1 LFRKSQIVA
10 ALMLA
15 PLAANVHAQAP
26 APATK
31 TSIQTVQLSADR
43 GGKRFDGIGVV
54 EGGGGTGV
62 LLKDYPEPQRSQ
74 ILDLMF
80 TPKFGA
86 SISALLVEIP
96 GDGNSTQGSMPSH
109 MRSRQDLNYRR
120 GYMWWELREAR
131 RRNPRLSLDG
141 AAWSAPGWLGTSGT
155 LFEQNGG
162 DRNFWSQDT
171 IDYYIAWLRGLRDV
185 YRLEFD
191 AIGSRN
197 EKGVSYGFAKAF
209 RKSLDANGFGN
220 VLLHGFDN
228 WADESQFA
236 FVPDLHTDPEL
247 RNSID
252 ILSAHINAPEEVLP
266 ADLQASAARL
276 GKPIWNTEAH
286 VYKAGFDGL
295 IGIVQAFNENYIRS
309 GVTKIVTWYGIAGVY
324 PMEPYSGEKE
334 AAIRASWPW
343 SGHYSIN
350 PSLWGYAHY
359 GQFSEIGWQYLNG
372 GNGDLAGGGTYVTLK
387 SPRLDYSIIVETKDA
402 RNRQRVRFTVGRG
415 LSTKSLA
422 VWRSDR
428 SAQFVRQADVA
439 VRGGEFTLTL
449 DPDSV
454 YSITTTRGQRKGG
467 FGSVSAQNT
476 FPFPYRETFDRY
488 VQPAIWGYLPR
499 YFADIAD
506 AFEIARCPA
515 RVGMCLRQAVPV
527 QPISW
532 APEWKPYTIIG
543 DDQWRDYEV
552 AADVHLGPGE
562 GGGIMGRIN
571 HVGTGYGTIPKG
583 YFLQLDSAGLL
594 ELIVVRGKADKKAL
608 TGDAEQQALI
618 RAQNDASPGGEKLL
632 GSTKVAGVAP
642 GQWHRLRLR
651 FEGSTITAFV
661 DDRPALAVRDS
672 LYASG
677 MAGLLA
683 ARDGD
688 RLSTPFFDEVVI
700 KPVGRPDPAP
710 TSVIAL
716 EKPLYPGVH

>member
-1 LFRKSQIVA
+1 LFRKPQIVA

-15 PLAANVHAQAP
+15 PLAANARAQAP
-26 APATK
+26 AAE

-43 GGKRFDGIGVV
+43 GGKRFEGIGVV

-109 MRSRQDLNYRR
+109 MHSRDDLNYRR

-131 RRNPRLSLDG
+131 RRNPHLSLDG

-155 LFEQNGG
+155 LFEQKGG
-162 DRNFWSQDT
+162 DGNFWSQDT

-197 EKGVSYGFAKAF
+197 EKGTSYGFAKAF
-209 RKSLDANGFGN
+209 RKGLDANGFRQ
-220 VLLHGFDN
+220 VRLHGFDN
-228 WADESQFA
+228 WPDDSKFG
-236 FVPDLHTDPEL
+236 FVPDLLTDAEL
-247 RNSID
+247 RNSLD
-252 ILSAHINAPEEVLP
+252 IVSAHINAPESVVSAEV
-266 ADLQASAARL
+266 QSAANKL
-276 GKPIWNTEAH
+276 GKPIWNTEQH

-295 IGIVQAFNENYIRS
+295 IGIVEAFNENYIRS
-309 GVTKIVTWYGIAGVY
+309 GVTRIVTWYGIAGLYTMESY
-324 PMEPYSGEKE
+324 PGEKE
-334 AAIRASWPW
+334 AAIRANWPW
-343 SGHYSIN
+343 SGHYAIN

-372 GNGDLAGGGTYVTLK
+372 GSGDLAGGGTYVTLK
-387 SPRLDYSIIVETKDA
+387 SPRSDYSIIVETKDA
-402 RNRQRVRFTVGRG
+402 RNTQRIRFTVGRG

-428 SAQFVRQADVA
+428 SAQFVRQADVE
-439 VRGGEFTLTL
+439 VRGGGFTLTL
-449 DPDSV
+449 APDSV
-454 YSITTTRGQRKGG
+454 YSITTTRGQRKGS
-467 FGSVSAQNT
+467 FGSVPAQNA

-488 VQPAIWGYLPR
+488 AQPAIWGYLPH

-506 AFEIARCPA
+506 AFEIAHCPDRA
-515 RVGMCLRQAVPV
+515 GMCLHQAVPV

-552 AADVHLGPGE
+552 AADVHLASGE

-571 HVGTGYGTIPKG
+571 DVGSGYGTVPKG

-594 ELIVVRGKADKKAL
+594 ELIVIRGKADKKAL
-608 TGDAEQQALI
+608 IGDAEQQALI
-618 RAQNDASPGGEKLL
+618 RAQNDASAGGEKLL

-651 FEGSTITAFV
+651 FEGNMITAFV
-661 DDRPALAVRDS
+661 DDRPVLDVRDS

-688 RLSTPFFDEVVI
+688 RLSTAFFDEFVI
-700 KPVGRPDPAP
+700 TPVGRPDAARA
-710 TSVIAL
+710 SAIAQ

>member
-1 LFRKSQIVA
+1 VKGKAIVMA
-10 ALMLA
+10 AVC
-15 PLAANVHAQAP
+15 LAAQAANARAQAP
-26 APATK
+26 VAE
-31 TSIQTVQLSADR
+31 TSIQTVQLSGDR
-43 GGKRFDGIGVV
+43 GGKVFEGIGIV

-80 TPKFGA
+80 KPKFGA

-109 MRSRQDLNYRR
+109 MHNRDDLNYRR
-120 GYMWWELREAR
+120 GYMWWELQEAR

-155 LFEQNGG
+155 VFEQKGW
-162 DRNFWSQDT
+162 DDNFWSQDT
-171 IDYYIAWLRGLRDV
+171 VDYYIKWLRGLRDV
-185 YRLEFD
+185 YGLEFD

-220 VLLHGFDN
+220 VRLHGFDN
-228 WADESQFA
+228 WDDQWQFA
-236 FVPDLHTDPEL
+236 FVPDLQTDPKL

-252 ILSAHINAPEEVLP
+252 ILSAHINAPEEVLS

-295 IGIVQAFNENYIRS
+295 IGTVESFNENYIRS
-309 GVTKIVTWYGIAGVY
+309 GVTKIVNWYGIAGVY
-324 PMEPYSGEKE
+324 PIEPYYGEKE
-334 AAIRASWPW
+334 AAIRAAWPW

-350 PSLWGYAHY
+350 PALWGYAHY
-359 GQFSEIGWQYLNG
+359 GQFSELGWTYPKDG
-372 GNGDLAGGGTYVTLK
+372 SGDLSGGGTYVTLK
-387 SPRLDYSIIVETKDA
+387 SPRRDFSIIIETKDA
-402 RNRQRVRFTVGRG
+402 KAAQTVRFAVGPG
-415 LSTKSLA
+415 LARKTLA
-422 VWRSDR
+422 VWKSDR
-428 SAQFVRQADVA
+428 ATQFVRQADLS
-439 VRGGEFTLTL
+439 VRGGQVTLTL

-454 YSITTTRGQRKGG
+454 YSLTTTRGQRKGG
-467 FGSVSAQNT
+467 FAAVPPKAA
-476 FPFPYRETFDRY
+476 FPFPYRETFERY
-488 VQPAIWGYLPR
+488 AKPQQWGYLPR

-506 AFEIARCPA
+506 VFETARCPA
-515 RVGMCLRQAVPV
+515 RVGMCLRQVVPI

-562 GGGIMGRIN
+562 GGGIMGRVN

-661 DDRPALAVRDS
+661 DDRAALAVQDS
-672 LYASG
+672 HYASG

-683 ARDGD
+683 ASDGNG
-688 RLSTPFFDEVVI
+688 LSTPFFDEVVI
-700 KPVGRPDPAP
+700 KPVGQPDPAP
-710 TSVIAL
+710 PSAIAR

>member
-1 LFRKSQIVA
+1 MFRKPQIVA

-15 PLAANVHAQAP
+15 PLAANARGQAP
-26 APATK
+26 AAE

-43 GGKRFDGIGVV
+43 GGKRFEGIGVV

-109 MRSRQDLNYRR
+109 MHSRDDLNYRR

-131 RRNPRLSLDG
+131 RRNPHLSLDG

-155 LFEQNGG
+155 LFEQKGG
-162 DRNFWSQDT
+162 DGNFWSQDT

-197 EKGVSYGFAKAF
+197 EKGTSYGFAKAF
-209 RKSLDANGFGN
+209 RKGLDANGFRQ
-220 VLLHGFDN
+220 VRLHGFDN
-228 WADESQFA
+228 WPDDSKFG
-236 FVPDLHTDPEL
+236 FVPDLLTDAEL
-247 RNSID
+247 RNSLD
-252 ILSAHINAPEEVLP
+252 IVSAHINAPESVVSAEV
-266 ADLQASAARL
+266 QSAANKL
-276 GKPIWNTEAH
+276 GKPIWNTEQH

-295 IGIVQAFNENYIRS
+295 IGIVEAFNENYIRS
-309 GVTKIVTWYGIAGVY
+309 GVTRIVTWYGIAGLYTMESY
-324 PMEPYSGEKE
+324 PGEKE
-334 AAIRASWPW
+334 AAIRANWPW
-343 SGHYSIN
+343 SGHYAIN

-372 GNGDLAGGGTYVTLK
+372 GSGDLAGGGTYVTLK
-387 SPRLDYSIIVETKDA
+387 SPRSDYSIIVETKDA
-402 RNRQRVRFTVGRG
+402 RNRQRIRFTVGRG

-428 SAQFVRQADVA
+428 SAQFVRQADVE
-439 VRGGEFTLTL
+439 VRGGGFTLTL
-449 DPDSV
+449 APDSV
-454 YSITTTRGQRKGG
+454 YSITTTRGQRKGS
-467 FGSVSAQNT
+467 FGSVPAQNA

-488 VQPAIWGYLPR
+488 AQPAIWGYLPH

-506 AFEIARCPA
+506 AFEIAHCPDRA
-515 RVGMCLRQAVPV
+515 GMCLHQAVPV

-552 AADVHLGPGE
+552 AADVHLAPGE

-571 HVGTGYGTIPKG
+571 DVGSGYGTVPKG

-594 ELIVVRGKADKKAL
+594 ELIVIRGKADKKAL
-608 TGDAEQQALI
+608 IGDAEQQALI
-618 RAQNDASPGGEKLL
+618 RAQNDASAGGEKLL

-651 FEGSTITAFV
+651 FEGNMITAFV
-661 DDRPALAVRDS
+661 DDRPVLDVRDS

-688 RLSTPFFDEVVI
+688 RLSTAFFDEFVI
-700 KPVGRPDPAP
+700 TPVGRPDAARA
-710 TSVIAL
+710 SAIAQ

>member
-1 LFRKSQIVA
+1 
-10 ALMLA
+10 MLA
-15 PLAANVHAQAP
+15 LLAANAQAQAP
-26 APATK
+26 AADIG
-31 TSIQTVQLSADR
+31 IQTVKLSADR

-109 MRSRQDLNYRR
+109 MHSRQDLNYRR

-141 AAWSAPGWLGTSGT
+141 TAWSAPGWLQASGT
-155 LFEQNGG
+155 LFEQDGG
-162 DRNFWSQDT
+162 DRNFYSQDT
-171 IDYYIAWLRGLRDV
+171 VDYYIEWLRGLRSV
-185 YRLEFD
+185 YGLEFD

-209 RKSLDANGFGN
+209 RKSLDANGFRQ
-220 VLLHGFDN
+220 VRLHGFDN
-228 WADESQFA
+228 WPDESKFA
-236 FVPDLHTDPEL
+236 FVPDLLTDAEL
-247 RNSID
+247 RNSLD
-252 ILSAHINAPEEVLP
+252 IVSAHINAPESVVPAEVQST
-266 ADLQASAARL
+266 ATKL
-276 GKPIWNTEAH
+276 GKPIWNTEQH

-295 IGIVQAFNENYIRS
+295 IGIVEAFNENYVRS
-309 GVTKIVTWYGIAGVY
+309 GATKIVNWYGIAGVY
-324 PMEPYSGEKE
+324 PMEPYPGEKE

-343 SGHYSIN
+343 SGYYSIN

-372 GNGDLAGGGTYVTLK
+372 GSGDLSGGGTYVTLK
-387 SPRLDYSIIVETKDA
+387 SPRSDYSVIIETRPA
-402 RNRQRVRFTVGRG
+402 RNSQRIRFTVGRG

-439 VRGGEFTLTL
+439 VRDGEFSLTL
-449 DPDSV
+449 APESV
-454 YSITTTRGQRKGG
+454 YSITTTRGQRKGS
-467 FGSVSAQNT
+467 FGSVPAQT
-476 FPFPYRETFDRY
+476 AFPFPYRETFDRY
-488 VQPAIWGYLPR
+488 VQPARWGYLPR
-499 YFADIAD
+499 YFADISD

-515 RVGMCLRQAVPV
+515 RGGMCLRQAVPV
-527 QPISW
+527 QPMSW
-532 APEWKPYTIIG
+532 APEWRPYTIIG

-562 GGGIMGRIN
+562 GGGVMGRIN
-571 HVGTGYGTIPKG
+571 NVGSGYGTVPQG
-583 YFLQLDSAGLL
+583 YFLQLDAAGLL
-594 ELIVVRGKADKKAL
+594 ELIAIRGKADKKAL
-608 TGDAEQQALI
+608 VGDAEQQALI
-618 RAQNDASPGGEKLL
+618 RAQNDASAGGEILL
-632 GSTKVAGVAP
+632 GSTRVDGVAP

-661 DDRPALAVRDS
+661 DDRPALGVRDS

-700 KPVGRPDPAP
+700 KPVGAPDPAP
-710 TSVIAL
+710 ASVITR
-716 EKPLYPGVH
+716 EKPLYPEVP

>member
-1 LFRKSQIVA
+1 LFRKPQIVA

-15 PLAANVHAQAP
+15 ALAANAQAQAP
-26 APATK
+26 AAE
-31 TSIQTVQLSADR
+31 SGIQTVRLNADR
-43 GGKRFDGIGVV
+43 GGKRFEGIGVV

-74 ILDLMF
+74 ILDFMF
-80 TPKFGA
+80 KPKFGA

-109 MRSRQDLNYRR
+109 MHSRDDLNYRR

-141 AAWSAPGWLGTSGT
+141 AAWSGPGWLGTSGT

-162 DRNFWSQDT
+162 DGNFWSQDT

-197 EKGVSYGFAKAF
+197 EKGASYGFAKAF
-209 RKSLDANGFGN
+209 RKSLDANGFRR
-220 VLLHGFDN
+220 VRLHGFDN
-228 WADESQFA
+228 WPDDSKFA
-236 FVPDLHTDPEL
+236 FVPDLLTDAEL
-247 RNSID
+247 RNSLD
-252 ILSAHINAPEEVLP
+252 IISAHINAPESVVSAEV
-266 ADLQASAARL
+266 QSTAAKL
-276 GKPIWNTEAH
+276 GKPIWNTEQH

-295 IGIVQAFNENYIRS
+295 IGMVEAFNENYIRS

-334 AAIRASWPW
+334 AAIRAGSPW
-343 SGHYSIN
+343 SGHYAIN

-372 GNGDLAGGGTYVTLK
+372 GSGDLAGGGTYVTLK
-387 SPRLDYSIIVETKDA
+387 SPRSDYSIIAETKDA
-402 RNRQRVRFTVGRG
+402 RNTQRVRFTVGRG
-415 LSTKSLA
+415 LSTNNLA

-428 SAQFVRQADVA
+428 SAQFVRQPDVA

-449 DPDSV
+449 APDSV

-467 FGSVSAQNT
+467 FGSVPAQT
-476 FPFPYRETFDRY
+476 AFPLPYRENFERY
-488 VQPAIWGYLPR
+488 GQPAQWGYLPR

-506 AFEIARCPA
+506 VFEVARCPA
-515 RVGMCLRQAVPV
+515 KVGMCLRQAVPV
-527 QPISW
+527 QPMSW

-543 DDQWRDYEV
+543 DGQWRDYEV
-552 AADVHLGPGE
+552 AADVHLAPGE

-571 HVGTGYGTIPKG
+571 HVGSGYGTVPQG

-594 ELIVVRGKADKKAL
+594 ELIVIRGKADKKAL
-608 TGDAEQQALI
+608 IGDAEQQALI
-618 RAQNDASPGGEKLL
+618 RAQNDASVGGEKLL

-651 FEGSTITAFV
+651 FDGSAITAFV
-661 DDRPALAVRDS
+661 DDRPVLDVRDS

-688 RLSTPFFDEVVI
+688 RLSTPYFDDVVI

-710 TSVIAL
+710 AAIAR
-716 EKPLYPGVH
+716 EKPLYPAR

>member
-1 LFRKSQIVA
+1 VRKPKIVA
-10 ALMLA
+10 ALMLV
-15 PLAANVHAQAP
+15 PLVANARAQAP
-26 APATK
+26 AAE

-43 GGKRFDGIGVV
+43 GGKVFEGIGIV

-62 LLKDYPEPQRSQ
+62 LLKDYPEPQRSH

-80 TPKFGA
+80 KPKFGA

-109 MRSRQDLNYRR
+109 MHSRDDLNYRR
-120 GYMWWELREAR
+120 GYMWWEMREAV

-141 AAWSAPGWLGTSGT
+141 TAWSGPGWLGISGT
-155 LFEQNGG
+155 VFEQNGG
-162 DRNFWSQDT
+162 DRNFFSQDT
-171 IDYYIAWLRGLRDV
+171 IDYYIKWLRGLREV
-185 YRLEFD
+185 YGLKFD
-191 AIGSRN
+191 AIGNRN

-220 VLLHGFDN
+220 VRLHGFDN
-228 WADESQFA
+228 WDDQWQFA

-252 ILSAHINAPEEVLP
+252 ILSAHINAPEEVLS
-266 ADLQASAARL
+266 ADLQASAAKL

-295 IGIVQAFNENYIRS
+295 IGTVESFNENYIRS
-309 GVTKIVTWYGIAGVY
+309 GVTKIVNWYGIAGVY

-334 AAIRASWPW
+334 AAIRAAWPW

-350 PSLWGYAHY
+350 PALWGYAHY
-359 GQFSEIGWQYLNG
+359 GQFTERGWTYAKG
-372 GNGDLAGGGTYVTLK
+372 GSGDLAGGGTYVTLK
-387 SPRLDYSIIVETKDA
+387 SPRRDFSIIIETKDA
-402 RNRQRVRFTVGRG
+402 KTAQTVRFAVGPG
-415 LSTKSLA
+415 LARKALA
-422 VWRSDR
+422 VWKSDR
-428 SAQFVRQADVA
+428 ANQFIRQADLPLRNGQVT
-439 VRGGEFTLTL
+439 VTL

-454 YSITTTRGQRKGG
+454 YSLTTTRGQRKGN
-467 FGSVSAQNT
+467 FAAVPSKAA
-476 FPFPYRETFDRY
+476 FPFPYREDFERY
-488 VQPAIWGYLPR
+488 AKPQQWGYLPR

-506 AFEIARCPA
+506 VFEIARCPA
-515 RVGMCLRQAVPV
+515 RVGMCLRQAVPIL
-527 QPISW
+527 PISW

-594 ELIVVRGKADKKAL
+594 ELVVVRGREDKKAL

-618 RAQNDASPGGEKLL
+618 RAQNDASAGGEKLL
-632 GSTKVAGVAP
+632 GSTKVAGVTP
-642 GQWHRLRLR
+642 GQWHRLGLR
-651 FEGSTITAFV
+651 FDGNTITAFV
-661 DDRPALAVRDS
+661 DGRTALSVQDS

-700 KPVGRPDPAP
+700 KPVGRPDSAPAAA
-710 TSVIAL
+710 SAIAR